1 MMDKTKLND
10 MCRAWRDMCQINRR
24 FEALRSVSEFFGLAD
39 HTAAVRAKYDR
50 VGYIRG
56 DVFTDL
62 LAAEKS
68 ILADIRVLFG
78 ESIYNSVYNS
88 LK

>member
-1 MMDKTKLND
+1 MMDKAKLND
-10 MCRAWRDMCQINRR
+10 MCRAWHDMCQINRR

-39 HTAAVRAKYDR
+39 HTATVRAKYGR
-50 VGYIRG
+50 VGYMRG
-56 DVFTDL
+56 DVFAEL
-62 LAAEKS
+62 LEAEKS
-68 ILADIRVLFG
+68 LFGDIRGTYG

>member
-1 MMDKTKLND
+1 MDKAKIND
-10 MCRAWRDMCQINRR
+10 MCRAWREMCQINRR
-24 FEALRSVSEFFGLAD
+24 FDALKSVEVFFGLAD
-39 HTAAVRAKYDR
+39 HTAVVRAKYDR

-56 DVFTDL
+56 DIFTDI
-62 LAAEKS
+62 LAAEKR
-68 ILADIRVLFG
+68 ILADIRAQYG

>member
-1 MMDKTKLND
+1 MEKEKLND
-10 MCRAWRDMCQINRR
+10 MCRAWHELCQINRR
-24 FEALRSVSEFFGLAD
+24 IFALQSVAEFFGLAD
-39 HTAAVRAKYDR
+39 HTTAVRAKYDR

-56 DVFTDL
+56 DIFTDL

>member
-1 MMDKTKLND
+1 
-10 MCRAWRDMCQINRR
+10 MCRAWREMCQINRR
-24 FEALRSVSEFFGLAD
+24 FDALKSVAEFFGLAD

-56 DVFTDL
+56 DIFTDL

-68 ILADIRVLFG
+68 ILADIRGTYG
-78 ESIYNSVYNS
+78 ESIYNSVLNS